1 MQIMHKF
8 MENLEE
14 DINKYIRDK
23 EYDKALN
30 ELGNMLKIY
39 PDDAKWF
46 IIRGDLYYSMQKYS
60 DALNDYNKVL
70 KIEQGNKLI
79 LSKVEMIREILR
91 FEAVDIFSSTN
102 LNNDPWLDN

>member
-1 MQIMHKF
+1 MKNFEGKIR
-8 MENLEE
+8 
-14 DINKYIRDK
+14 KYIQDK

-30 ELGNMLKIY
+30 ELAEMLQKY
-39 PDDAKWF
+39 PDDAKYL

-60 DALNDYNKVL
+60 DALNDYSKVL
-70 KIEQGNKLI
+70 KIESDNQII

>member
-8 MENLEE
+8 MENFEE
-14 DINKYIRDK
+14 RIKKNIQDK

-30 ELGNMLKIY
+30 ELAEMLQKY

-46 IIRGDLYYSMQKYS
+46 IIRGDLYYSLQKYS

-70 KIEQGNKLI
+70 KIESDNQII